1 MLWVVL
7 VAVLAVSMSSGD
19 EAHLDLID
27 EAVSLISLNNQLSET
42 QANTQSAPEEADTKT
57 APDYGDDSPKN
68 DGADAYT
75 SIPNFV
81 FQHMA
86 EPVAAQTLHD
96 CQNACNRLPQ
106 CRSFSF
112 RAPTAADQKDSKDT
126 TAPEGSEEKAEDDAD
141 GKTPAYLPG
150 LCMWSMESI
159 HYNDEWIFYTKAK
172 DVDWQGKPHLTTEN
186 FHAFPGLEYQESSY
200 AELTGTK
207 FVPCRTK
214 CAADPKCEAFSFNKE
229 KQLCRHAGAGVHYD
243 RTFTYYEKRQSAHS
257 SPANGGEE
265 ALEQHSDALAAQEKS
280 SKKSIQNMIS
290 VTKARTTKR
299 ETRHLKAFRVERNSK
314 ENKKKSAQ
322 LDMANQRLNTAKDH
336 LSGMKSEN
344 TIKQAFD
351 KAYFE
356 SAGAAYEKKSKEV
369 KLKTQEIR
377 QKDIFAAKESFVKSG
392 EFQAKKAKSAHE
404 RKVED
409 AEIGIQTTKERIS
422 KVTNKQ
428 LKKKLDAEASRI
440 AGMGMEEAG
449 SIETIKRKHRK
460 KIADLKDQVYEA
472 QQELKAVNAAID
484 VKSTELSRLEQT
496 DKDDASEQK
505 HAYQKSASSL
515 TLLANMKIRQ
525 RAIAAEPSL

>member
-1 MLWVVL
+1 
-7 VAVLAVSMSSGD
+7 
-19 EAHLDLID
+19 
-27 EAVSLISLNNQLSET
+27 
-42 QANTQSAPEEADTKT
+42 
-57 APDYGDDSPKN
+57 
-68 DGADAYT
+68 
-75 SIPNFV
+75 
-81 FQHMA
+81 
-86 EPVAAQTLHD
+86 
-96 CQNACNRLPQ
+96 
-106 CRSFSF
+106 
-112 RAPTAADQKDSKDT
+112 
-126 TAPEGSEEKAEDDAD
+126 
-141 GKTPAYLPG
+141 
-150 LCMWSMESI
+150 
-159 HYNDEWIFYTKAK
+159 
-172 DVDWQGKPHLTTEN
+172 
-186 FHAFPGLEYQESSY
+186 
-200 AELTGTK
+200 
-207 FVPCRTK
+207 
-214 CAADPKCEAFSFNKE
+214 
-229 KQLCRHAGAGVHYD
+229 
-243 RTFTYYEKRQSAHS
+243 
-257 SPANGGEE
+257 
-265 ALEQHSDALAAQEKS
+265 
-280 SKKSIQNMIS
+280 MIS

-299 ETRHLKAFRVERNSK
+299 ETRHLKALRVERDSK

-392 EFQAKKAKSAHE
+392 ELQAKKAKSAHE

-525 RAIAAEPSL
+525 KAKPGL